1 MIRAT
6 AHGRKHSFKASGL
19 LSNPLPGQNG
29 LLTSRLIREILGYI
43 FCFLKAKFKVSLNA
57 NRGNRRYGPHFHSQ
71 FPTAIKKTRTK
82 KDLDY
87 INNNHLSNSLF
98 Y

>member
-6 AHGRKHSFKASGL
+6 AHGRKHSFKASRL

-29 LLTSRLIREILGYI
+29 LLTSRLIREIQGYI

-57 NRGNRRYGPHFHSQ
+57 NRGNRRYGPHFPVSHGHQ
-71 FPTAIKKTRTK
+71 ENKDKKRLGLYK
-82 KDLDY
+82 
-87 INNNHLSNSLF
+87 
-98 Y
+98 

>member
-1 MIRAT
+1 M
-6 AHGRKHSFKASGL
+6 
-19 LSNPLPGQNG
+19 
-29 LLTSRLIREILGYI
+29 LIVAIGDMDLI
-43 FCFLKAKFKVSLNA
+43 
-57 NRGNRRYGPHFHSQ
+57 SQ